1 MKFGVIGTNW
11 ITEKL
16 IDAGKSIPDFELVAV
31 YSRTEEKAIEFSQKH
46 KIKYTFTSLE
56 EMANSP
62 LIDAV
67 YIATPNSLHAKQS
80 ILFLENGKAVL
91 SEKPVASNY
100 EEALKIV
107 DTAKENNTLFMEAM
121 KPTHIPSYK
130 TIKET
135 ITKIGEVRK
144 VFFNYC
150 QYSSKYDSFKKGI
163 IENAFNPDF
172 SSGAL
177 MDIGIYPLFVAISLF
192 GVPRDIIA
200 SGELLSSGVDGQ
212 GVAVLK
218 YDGFDAIINFS
229 KISDSKLESEIAGEN
244 GSIIIEH
251 ISDIERVS
259 LINRNTK
266 NNTSKEF
273 ITLCPGIRPFGED
286 SGDQKRVADIPFAK
300 ENLVDFIVVGRPI
313 YKAVNPKNVVE
324 EILKNI

>member
-150 QYSSKYDSFKKGI
+150 QYSSKYDSYKKGI

-266 NNTSKEF
+266 NNRIDLTDRRVENGMFYELEHFIKLYNDGLKESPVNTF
-273 ITLCPGIRPFGED
+273 ELSLSVI
-286 SGDQKRVADIPFAK
+286 KVAD
-300 ENLVDFIVVGRPI
+300 
-313 YKAVNPKNVVE
+313 
-324 EILKNI
+324 EIRKQIGVKFLND